1 MRNSVYRVA
10 FIILPVMLLSACASK
25 GKFIKLENTNT
36 NPTHSIVYIYR
47 PHGPPILRKPEIR
60 INGTVLGDLK
70 MWGYFAFTVKP
81 GKYAIEVDW
90 PWDTTIRD
98 YKLEF
103 AVVAGETYYLR
114 VSSKMGRIYY
124 IGGPIVE
131 FEGSASTTNKVK
143 ALAEL
148 RCGTNSCKIT
158 Q

>member
-1 MRNSVYRVA
+1 M
-10 FIILPVMLLSACASK
+10 
-25 GKFIKLENTNT
+25 
-36 NPTHSIVYIYR
+36 YIF
-47 PHGPPILRKPEIR
+47 
-60 INGTVLGDLK
+60 TVLTAHQYYESQKYELMAQSLGDLK